1 MVTTDCCGRISTLL
15 HVHFLCLM
23 CVFFLHNLLN
33 ERRWPDFKEAAGA
46 AQKIQIYLFRGG
58 FEISFVICVSVYFFL
73 FVLVFIFCFVV
84 IFVSVLC
91 KGLYTCMSLT
101 FSGSGFGSLK
111 F

>member
-1 MVTTDCCGRISTLL
+1 MQ
-15 HVHFLCLM
+15 FLCLT
-23 CVFFLHNLLN
+23 CFLLLHNLQN

-73 FVLVFIFCFVV
+73 FVLVFIFCFLV

-91 KGLYTCMSLT
+91 KGLYVSLV
-101 FSGSGFGSLK
+101 FCWVWVWVVDILL
-111 F
+111 